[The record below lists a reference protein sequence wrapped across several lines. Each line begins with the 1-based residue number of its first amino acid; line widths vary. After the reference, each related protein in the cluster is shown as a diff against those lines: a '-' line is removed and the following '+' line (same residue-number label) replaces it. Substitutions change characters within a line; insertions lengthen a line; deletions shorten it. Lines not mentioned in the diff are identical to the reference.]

1 MSSWLAQGIDMLAGN
16 PNQGKMNR
24 TLSQGMNSKIG
35 GLTDLSTQMQGLGTD
50 SFNFNSGVN
59 VNQRNMLNSVAQ
71 DATATGALQGQ
82 RMASMQ
88 GMGGS
93 GLLGQAT
100 QNQAYQNMM
109 GAGMK
114 GLQSYMNQQKLGQG
128 YLQNAGT
135 MLSDAGALQSDL
147 NVSKANSLST
157 NAANRGAFG
166 RGLVGL
172 GMNRWGQE

>member
-1 MSSWLAQGIDMLAGN
+1 MLGQVWDFFAGN

-24 TLSQGMNSKIG
+24 TLSQGLDKQIG
-35 GLTDLSTQMQGLGTD
+35 GLTDLSSQMQQLGTD
-50 SFNFNSGVN
+50 SIDFNSGIN
-59 VNQRNMLNSVAQ
+59 VNQRNMFNTAAQ

-82 RMASMQ
+82 RLAAMQ
-88 GMGGS
+88 GFGGS

-128 YLQNAGT
+128 YLQNAGN
-135 MLSDAGALQSDL
+135 LLGNAGTLQSDL
-147 NVSKANSLST
+147 NVSKANSMST
-157 NAANRGAFG
+157 NAANSGAMA
-166 RGLVGL
+166 RGLAGL
-172 GMNRWGQE
+172 YMNRPGAGG